1 MTTKEVLTLSAS
13 GFTADE
19 IRKLAEEDEKQKAS
33 TESKEQE
40 NETVETEETE
50 ETEETK
56 ETPDT
61 KLSELEEQNKK
72 LQAEITRLKTGKNIA
87 GDVKKKEEEDKKRI
101 ETIIASYM

>member
-1 MTTKEVLTLSAS
+1 MTTKDVLTLSAS

-19 IRKLAEEDEKQKAS
+19 IRKLAEEDKKEVKE
-33 TESKEQE
+33 TSKEE
-40 NETVETEETE
+40 VEEKEVKETEVKETEES
-50 ETEETK
+50 

-87 GDVKKKEEEDKKRI
+87 GDAQKKEEENKKRI